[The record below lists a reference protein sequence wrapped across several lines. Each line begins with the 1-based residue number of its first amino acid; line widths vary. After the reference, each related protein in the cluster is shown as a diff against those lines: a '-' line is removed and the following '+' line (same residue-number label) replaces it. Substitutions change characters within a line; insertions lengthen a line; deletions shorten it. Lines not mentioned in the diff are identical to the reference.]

1 VYWVL
6 AIDAFLIIF
15 AKTMVSI

>member
-1 VYWVL
+1 VL